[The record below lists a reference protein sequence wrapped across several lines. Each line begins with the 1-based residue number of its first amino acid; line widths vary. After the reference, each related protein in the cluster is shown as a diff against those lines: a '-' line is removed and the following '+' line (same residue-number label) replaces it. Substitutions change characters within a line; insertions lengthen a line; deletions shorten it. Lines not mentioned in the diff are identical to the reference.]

1 MGNVR
6 NSEVASSERL
16 EGSEVARWERW
27 ERCEGSEVA
36 RWKRWESSEVVRWE
50 VPGFIQGW
58 GMESQSKI
66 SSFWIRM
73 GSRLSCVAAEMERF
87 SLDLIRKLL
96 KIVRFG
102 SVWNL

>member
-1 MGNVR
+1 MRWQGGKGARVVR
-6 NSEVASSERL
+6 WQGGKGGR
-16 EGSEVARWERW
+16 
-27 ERCEGSEVA
+27 
-36 RWKRWESSEVVRWE
+36 VVRWE

-58 GMESQSKI
+58 GTESQSKI
-66 SSFWIRM
+66 SSFWSRM

>member
-1 MGNVR
+1 MRRQGGKGARVVR
-6 NSEVASSERL
+6 WQGGKGGR
-16 EGSEVARWERW
+16 
-27 ERCEGSEVA
+27 
-36 RWKRWESSEVVRWE
+36 VVRWE

-58 GMESQSKI
+58 GTESQSKI
-66 SSFWIRM
+66 SSFWSRM

>member
-16 EGSEVARWERW
+16 EGSEAARW

-50 VPGFIQGW
+50 VPVSFKGGVRRVNLRFHLFGAGW
-58 GMESQSKI
+58 VQDY
-66 SSFWIRM
+66 
-73 GSRLSCVAAEMERF
+73 L
-87 SLDLIRKLL
+87 
-96 KIVRFG
+96 
-102 SVWNL
+102 VWLQRWKDSP

>member
-36 RWKRWESSEVVRWE
+36 RWKRWESSEVVR
-50 VPGFIQGW
+50 
-58 GMESQSKI
+58 
-66 SSFWIRM
+66 
-73 GSRLSCVAAEMERF
+73 
-87 SLDLIRKLL
+87 
-96 KIVRFG
+96 
-102 SVWNL
+102 